1 MNVCSSIYFF
11 VQTVFSQNSE
21 KMLIKLLEHEKMLGM
36 LQKQVGFKFRIS
48 IDGVDEH
55 MCVIYCTAVWDIGS
69 SLRWC

>member
-1 MNVCSSIYFF
+1 MKVYSSVYFF

-48 IDGVDEH
+48 IGEGWTN
-55 MCVIYCTAVWDIGS
+55 MC
-69 SLRWC
+69 L